1 MSFRRFGVVRA
12 RAVRA
17 ALALGLTAPLLTA
30 CFEEPSPHEAV
41 RDFLVGWQ
49 TGDYAAAARRA
60 DGDQAAV
67 RKALEDARLQLDAA
81 SVRFSLRAINQDG
94 DAAQAGYHAEV
105 DLGENNPLWQYDGDL
120 PLHLVGGQWKVRWS
134 PSVIHPDLHPGQRL
148 AVATVPK
155 GRKPIL
161 DRNGNALQDETVL
174 HVAGVTPAKVKDPG
188 RLCDQLSKI
197 TGFAQDRL
205 LSRILSSPPQDF
217 VPLATFGRT
226 KFAQIRSKL
235 EAIRGLEFQT
245 DNPPVAP
252 KSPTQIVG
260 VVSAITPEAE
270 QRLGGPQRAGDT
282 LGRDGLQEA
291 YQDQLTGST
300 ETRVVILDNATGQQ
314 VKELKA
320 WPGRE
325 NSSVQ
330 TTIDSRLQSAG
341 DAAVA
346 GSRPAA
352 LVAVQAS
359 TGEVLAVSTNQLH
372 QEDDA
377 LAGKYV
383 AGSAFSII
391 AAEGLLQSGLDPKQK
406 VPCSADR
413 TVGGARFQQPGV
425 DGVTTPTFQT
435 DFAQGCVTALASLAR
450 RISGQRL
457 AASASQFGIG
467 SDWKLPL
474 KTFSGSIAEP
484 DGDAAIAKII
494 AGQGARVSPLAM
506 ALVAAA
512 VRSGTWRPPTLVVS
526 PVAPD
531 PSAEGGT
538 TAAAAQP
545 VTLDPA
551 VTAKLR
557 TLMRAGVSSGAASA
571 ASAPG
576 DPVYGVAAEVT
587 QTEKKERTK
596 LSWFVGWQGDV
607 AVAVLAKSGD
617 LSSAPA
623 IAGSFFRTAQPQT

>member
-1 MSFRRFGVVRA
+1 MSHGSFGAVRA
-12 RAVRA
+12 RAVRV
-17 ALALGLTAPLLTA
+17 ALALGLAAPLLTG

-49 TGDYAAAARRA
+49 IGDYAAAARRA
-60 DGDQAAV
+60 DGDPAAV
-67 RKALEDARLQLDAA
+67 GKALENARLQLDAA
-81 SVRFSLRAINQDG
+81 SIRFSLTGISQDG
-94 DAAQAGYHAEV
+94 DSARAGYHAEV
-105 DLGENNPLWQYDGDL
+105 DLGENNPLWQYDGAL

-155 GRKPIL
+155 GRRPIL
-161 DRNGNALQDETVL
+161 DRTGNALQNETVL

-188 RLCDQLSKI
+188 RLCDELSKV

-226 KFAQIRSKL
+226 KFAQLKTKL
-235 EAIRGLEFQT
+235 EAISGLEFQI

-260 VVSAITPEAE
+260 VVTAITPEAE
-270 QRLGGPQRAGDT
+270 QQLGGPQRAGDT
-282 LGRDGLQEA
+282 LGRDGLQKA

-300 ETRVVILDNATGQQ
+300 ETRVVILDEATGQQ

-325 NSSVQ
+325 NESVQ

-341 DAAVA
+341 DVAVA
-346 GSRPAA
+346 GPRAAA

-359 TGEVLAVSTNQLH
+359 TGEILAVSTNQLH
-372 QEDDA
+372 QEKDA
-377 LAGKYV
+377 LAGKFA
-383 AGSAFSII
+383 AGTAFSII
-391 AAEGLLQSGLDPKQK
+391 AADGLLKAGLDPKQK

-425 DGVTTPTFQT
+425 EGVTTPTFQT

-450 RISGQRL
+450 RIDGQELTRS
-457 AASASQFGIG
+457 AAQFGIG
-467 SDWKLPL
+467 ADWKLPL
-474 KTFSGSIAEP
+474 RTFSGSVPAP
-484 DGDAAIAKII
+484 SGDAAIAKII
-494 AGQGARVSPLAM
+494 AGQGARVSPLTM
-506 ALVAAA
+506 ALVAGALK
-512 VRSGTWRPPTLVVS
+512 SGTWRPPVLVTS
-526 PVAPD
+526 PATPD
-531 PSAEGGT
+531 PGAEGSPA
-538 TAAAAQP
+538 TATAQP
-545 VTLDPA
+545 APLDPA
-551 VTAKLR
+551 IAAKLR
-557 TLMRAGVSSGAASA
+557 TLMRAGVTSGAAAA

-576 DPVYGVAAEVT
+576 EPVYGVAAEVT
-587 QTEKKERTK
+587 QTDKKERTK

-607 AVAVLAKSGD
+607 AVAVLAESGD
-617 LSSAPA
+617 PQAAPV
-623 IAGSFFRTAQPQT
+623 IAGTFFRGAQPQT